1 MNITKFKRLVNN
13 FRGKYPRKKNWFACD
28 IIESLKIYK
37 LNCVSLTYYLTYKRN
52 HYSKAISVV
61 DFYYQD

>member
-28 IIESLKIYK
+28 IIENLKNIQVKLCFTYILSNLKTKSL
-37 LNCVSLTYYLTYKRN
+37 
-52 HYSKAISVV
+52 
-61 DFYYQD
+61 Q